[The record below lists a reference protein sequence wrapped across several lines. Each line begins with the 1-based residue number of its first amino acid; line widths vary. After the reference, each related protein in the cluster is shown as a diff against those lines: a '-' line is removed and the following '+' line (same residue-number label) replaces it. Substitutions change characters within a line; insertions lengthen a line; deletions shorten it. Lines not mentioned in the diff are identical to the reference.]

1 MIAKCHSKPGTPCFL
16 YPLRFIVDTLAHF
29 LSNTAKNTD
38 KILKRNCCVA
48 FSSSGVEQI
57 LPHHY
62 TENWLGRQSPFWAA
76 GTRRLVGDKGNSDG
90 GVVWQIH
97 SNVRRNVPLHKSADN
112 AGVTKKKKKSL
123 SIREWSSQ
131 SLDLNLW
138 SQWRSQFSEVL
149 HPSVRE
155 NRTNA
160 QTQVGKAEK
169 DKGGSAYF
177 LLLIWL

>member
-1 MIAKCHSKPGTPCFL
+1 MQKGQIWLAVCHQSCLFCYQCKRKLSIHSKKTQKPVIAKCHSKPGTPCFL

-90 GVVWQIH
+90 G
-97 SNVRRNVPLHKSADN
+97 
-112 AGVTKKKKKSL
+112 GVTNSQQRSKKCSTTQKRRQCWSNKKKK
-123 SIREWSSQ
+123 ISQ
-131 SLDLNLW
+131 HSW
-138 SQWRSQFSEVL
+138 V
-149 HPSVRE
+149 V
-155 NRTNA
+155 
-160 QTQVGKAEK
+160 
-169 DKGGSAYF
+169 
-177 LLLIWL
+177 